1 MCPVPKKPPKP
12 LAIVGDANWC
22 MRKHTEHMKRF
33 APIAAVAVAS
43 LLLAGCQSKRN
54 ICAQYAAYASYQPDR
69 QELDNFWE
77 RLEVGTM
84 PNGIDDENLM
94 VAINEFCEFY
104 ED

>member
-1 MCPVPKKPPKP
+1 
-12 LAIVGDANWC
+12 
-22 MRKHTEHMKRF
+22 MKRF
-33 APIAAVAVAS
+33 ASIAAVAVAS
-43 LLLAGCQSKRN
+43 LVLAGCQSKRD

-84 PNGIDDENLM
+84 PNGIDDENLI
-94 VAINEFCEFY
+94 VAIDKFCEFH